1 MKWEK
6 WCEEDKSCWFTPA
19 HQLLNGL
26 DDYVKACLRLS
37 WRIVTQVP
45 PMKLEYQTLKFNK
58 IIHTNKGYYDGFKR
72 RKKTVSP
79 VQETQEENI
88 AYYLWPALRD
98 GGGRVIKAGEVVC
111 NSQEEDK

>member
-6 WCEEDKSCWFTPA
+6 WCEKDKSCLFSPA
-19 HQLLNGL
+19 RQLLKGL

-45 PMKLEYQTLKFNK
+45 PMRLEYQTPKFNT
-58 IIHTNKGYYDGFKR
+58 IIHTKRGYYDDFNGQI
-72 RKKTVSP
+72 KTVSP
-79 VQETQEENI
+79 AQETQEENI
-88 AYYLWPALRD
+88 AFYLWPALRD

-111 NSQEEDK
+111 VIQGEDK